1 MKKFLSLVLAL
12 VMTMS
17 LVTISAGAKDFTDS
31 DKVTYDDA
39 IEVMSELKVIDGYT
53 DGSFRPTVELN
64 RGAAAKIICNMIL
77 GPTTASALSASSA
90 PFVDVPADSVF
101 AGYITY
107 CAKEGII
114 NGYADGTFRPTAP
127 LNGYAFMKMLLGAL
141 GYDSDIEGYTG
152 ANWSVNVAKQAIGIG
167 LDDGNDN
174 FVGTKHVTREEA
186 CLYALNTLQA
196 TMVEYDSKT
205 TVTVNGAQVV
215 VGGSNA
221 NDVKATSKE
230 DKFKEDSKL
239 QFAEK
244 YFKDLTTKDDTD
256 DFGRPASK
264 WMIKNK
270 EVGTYT
276 DDADASYT
284 DKVKGKTIKAD
295 LNIDAKDY
303 TWDAVKNGKPVTSL
317 KELNKKLGEGQ
328 NAYYEFVAKRGDA
341 ADEKIG
347 GKGTLTE
354 VFYDEDKEEA
364 TISLI
369 ETFVLQVDRDYDEDK
384 EELKLAAVDT
394 EDASEPK
401 KVPEGTKLTLSA
413 DDFDNLDTF
422 AEDDIVLVTVADDEI
437 KSIAKAEKVTGAV
450 TEFVKEDSVVLGGTE
465 YSYSATAGNAE
476 LFNYD
481 IDEDYD
487 AYLDTYGNI
496 IYVKGAEGDD
506 NYVFIDEFNTSS
518 KLTTNSKIVAYAY
531 FTDGSEDEITVSK
544 VDGDK
549 VKGKDYNIQTGE
561 VNDCAANAWFTYVE
575 KNGSYELTPVT
586 TKGSK
591 VSGTIVD
598 YKDKDLKTYVV
609 VDGDKTVKA
618 TKDTVFVVLDDG
630 DVKVYTGIKNVP
642 TINAAAGSEVRYA
655 EKDGYLSYVFVDLA
669 KGSHTKGGT
678 TSSDI
683 IFLNEFDKYGK
694 DSSDNEYYRYKAV
707 VNGELDKKVKFDN
720 VKEELPAGLYVNIE
734 YDAETGFVTDYDAV
748 GPKDD
753 VDDDDFDYLN
763 VTGVESQK
771 AGVIT
776 FMVNKTE
783 NARYYLADDAEI
795 FVVKYKDGDFD
806 EVVTV
811 SAKTLAND
819 YDKDAATVYG
829 VKNADGDYTALY
841 VDLAH

>member
-141 GYDSDIEGYTG
+141 GYDVDIEGYTG

-196 TMVEYDSKT
+196 KMVEYGNKT

-215 VGGSNA
+215 VGGSEA
-221 NDVKATSKE
+221 NDVKATTKE
-230 DKFKEDSKL
+230 DKFKEDGKL

-244 YFKDLTTKDDTD
+244 YFKDLKTVSTTD
-256 DFGRPASK
+256 DFMRPASEWK
-264 WMIKNK
+264 IKNK
-270 EVGTYT
+270 SVGVFA
-276 DDADASYT
+276 DDADATYT
-284 DKVKGKTIKAD
+284 EEVKGKTVYAD
-295 LNIDAKDY
+295 LGSDAKDAKL
-303 TWDAVKNGKPVTSL
+303 TWYVDGKSADVKDFAI
-317 KELNKKLGEGQ
+317 EKK
-328 NAYYEFVAKRGDA
+328 N
-341 ADEKIG
+341 DEKIG
-347 GKGTLTE
+347 GQGALTE
-354 VFYDEDKEEA
+354 AYFDSEA
-364 TISLI
+364 ETVTIV
-369 ETFVLQVDRDYDEDK
+369 TVNTYVLQVERDYDEDK
-384 EELKLAAVDT
+384 EELKLTTVDDD
-394 EDASEPK
+394 DASTPAP
-401 KVPEGTKLTLSA
+401 VPTNKLTLSA
-413 DDFDNLDTF
+413 DEIDGLDAF
-422 AEDDIVLVTVADDEI
+422 AEDDIVLVTVAGDEI

-465 YSYSATAGNAE
+465 YEYAEKSGTAE
-476 LFNYD
+476 LFAYD

-496 IYVKGAEGDD
+496 IYVKGAEADD

-544 VDGDK
+544 VAGDK
-549 VKGKDYNIQTGE
+549 VKGKDYNENNKT
-561 VNDCAANAWFTYVE
+561 VNNCAANAWFTYVE

-586 TKGSK
+586 TDGGK
-591 VSGTIVD
+591 VSGKIVD
-598 YKDKDLKTYVV
+598 YKDKDLKTYVKV
-609 VDGDKTVKA
+609 NGSEEARA

-642 TINAAAGSEVRYA
+642 AINAAANSEVRYTLD
-655 EKDGYLSYVFVDLA
+655 DGYLGYVFIDLTD
-669 KGSHTKGGT
+669 GSHTKGGT

-683 IFLNEFDKYGK
+683 IFLNAFDKYGK

-707 VNGELDKKVKFDN
+707 VNGELDKKVKFDD
-720 VKEELPAGLYVNIE
+720 VTTKLSAGLYVNIE
-734 YDAETGFVTDYDAV
+734 YDAETGFVTDYDQV
-748 GPKDD
+748 GVDD
-753 VDDDDFDYLN
+753 VDEDDFDYLA
-763 VTGVESQK
+763 VTGVQSQK

-776 FMVNKTE
+776 FTYVNEESQTDE
-783 NARYYLADDAEI
+783 NAKYYLADDAVI
-795 FVVKYKDGDFD
+795 FVVKYDDEGKFD

-819 YDKDAATVYG
+819 YDQAAKLYG